1 MKALIVEDELL
12 ARLGMRSLIDWE
24 SLGITLLEDAS
35 DGAEALKKIEKEQP
49 DLILLDLNI
58 PEINGLELLQM
69 IRQRNLPCKVI
80 VVSCYEDFDT
90 VKKAMRLGAVDYIR
104 KFGLSKEELLS
115 SLKNV
120 MEMPVEVPSY
130 LQQLAVQSSLKMRK
144 KLQEIPEEFLS
155 GQVLSFYML
164 WKYSEEITD
173 MKIVETVAC
182 QYYQKLGRTL
192 MSVFYEG
199 KLLLLLKEET
209 TQEEVEKLRKLI
221 FQFITNRC
229 YISITPY
236 HLEEQDDQFFV
247 RVANAIEVYG
257 FYECGPKTVFMKE
270 PLQINKTFPFD
281 LGNYMDQLEYGIAK
295 ISETDI
301 KNTLQKIFDEITGN
315 PYLSVNLVKKLMI
328 EILSRFSK
336 KAGLLGGAIEE
347 IEVQESYKH
356 YQKLVNMTSF
366 QGLQNWWMD
375 FIPKFTGQ
383 FFTRQKK
390 SESDIIQSALNY
402 IEENL
407 DKPIQLSDAARLI
420 GVSEPYLSSFFK
432 SSMNEN
438 FIPYVNRQKV
448 KRAKELLA
456 DGKLVYQVSDILG
469 YENTTYFSKV
479 FKRVEGMTPEQYRKN
494 LYERNGGGNG

>member
-12 ARLGMRSLIDWE
+12 ARLGMRSLIDWGAM
-24 SLGITLLEDAS
+24 GITLLEDAS
-35 DGAEALKKIEKEQP
+35 DGAEALKRIEKEQP

-58 PEINGLELLQM
+58 PEINGLELLQI
-69 IRQRNLPCKVI
+69 IRQRKLPSKVI

-90 VKKAMRLGAVDYIR
+90 VKKAMKLGAVDYIR

-115 SLKNV
+115 TLRNII
-120 MEMPVEVPSY
+120 EMPVEIPSY
-130 LQQLAVQSSLKMRK
+130 LQQSAVQNNMKMRK
-144 KLQEIPEEFLS
+144 KLQQIPNEFLS
-155 GQVLSFYML
+155 GQVLGFYML

-182 QYYQKLGRTL
+182 QYYQKLEKPL

-199 KLLLLLKEET
+199 KLLLLLKGET
-209 TQEEVEKLRKLI
+209 SEEEVEKLRKII
-221 FQFITNRC
+221 FQFVTNRC

-236 HLEEQDDQFFV
+236 QLEKQNDQFFINI
-247 RVANAIEVYG
+247 ANAVEVYG
-257 FYECGPKTVFMKE
+257 FYECGSRTVFMKE
-270 PLQINKTFPFD
+270 PLRISNSFPFD
-281 LGNYMDQLEYGIAK
+281 VGRYMDQLEYGIAK

-301 KNTLQKIFDEITGN
+301 KNTLQQLFDDIYKN
-315 PYLSVNLVKKLMI
+315 PYVSVNIVKKLMI
-328 EILSRFSK
+328 EVLSRFSK
-336 KAGLLGGAIEE
+336 KAALLGGAIEE
-347 IEVQESYKH
+347 IEVQDSFKH

-366 QGLQNWWMD
+366 SELQNWWTD
-375 FIPKFTGQ
+375 FIPLFTGH

-407 DKPIQLSDAARLI
+407 DKPIQLSDVAKLI

-438 FIPYVNRQKV
+438 FIPYVNRQKI
-448 KRAKELLA
+448 KKAKELLA
-456 DGKLVYQVSDILG
+456 EGKLVYQVSDFLG
-469 YENTTYFSKV
+469 YESTTYFSKV
-479 FKRVEGMTPEQYRKN
+479 FKRVEGVTPEQYRKN
-494 LYERNGGGNG
+494 LYDRNKI

>member
-1 MKALIVEDELL
+1 MTGSLWELHC
-12 ARLGMRSLIDWE
+12 WK
-24 SLGITLLEDAS
+24 TQS

-130 LQQLAVQSSLKMRK
+130 LQQSAVQSSLKMRK

-221 FQFITNRC
+221 FQFITKPV
-229 YISITPY
+229 ISASRHIIWRSRTISSLSVWQMPLRY
-236 HLEEQDDQFFV
+236 M
-247 RVANAIEVYG
+247 
-257 FYECGPKTVFMKE
+257 VFMNADPK
-270 PLQINKTFPFD
+270 Q
-281 LGNYMDQLEYGIAK
+281 
-295 ISETDI
+295 
-301 KNTLQKIFDEITGN
+301 
-315 PYLSVNLVKKLMI
+315 YL
-328 EILSRFSK
+328 
-336 KAGLLGGAIEE
+336 
-347 IEVQESYKH
+347 
-356 YQKLVNMTSF
+356 
-366 QGLQNWWMD
+366 
-375 FIPKFTGQ
+375 
-383 FFTRQKK
+383 
-390 SESDIIQSALNY
+390 
-402 IEENL
+402 
-407 DKPIQLSDAARLI
+407 
-420 GVSEPYLSSFFK
+420 
-432 SSMNEN
+432 
-438 FIPYVNRQKV
+438 
-448 KRAKELLA
+448 
-456 DGKLVYQVSDILG
+456 
-469 YENTTYFSKV
+469 
-479 FKRVEGMTPEQYRKN
+479 
-494 LYERNGGGNG
+494 

>member
-130 LQQLAVQSSLKMRK
+130 LQQSAVQSSLKMRK

-247 RVANAIEVYG
+247 RVANA
-257 FYECGPKTVFMKE
+257 TVFMKE

-390 SESDIIQSALNY
+390 SESDIIQ
-402 IEENL
+402 
-407 DKPIQLSDAARLI
+407 RL
-420 GVSEPYLSSFFK
+420 
-432 SSMNEN
+432 
-438 FIPYVNRQKV
+438 
-448 KRAKELLA
+448 A
-456 DGKLVYQVSDILG
+456 
-469 YENTTYFSKV
+469 
-479 FKRVEGMTPEQYRKN
+479 YRN
-494 LYERNGGGNG
+494 HI

>member
-24 SLGITLLEDAS
+24 FMGVTLLEDAS
-35 DGAEALKKIEKEQP
+35 DGADALKKIEKEQP

-58 PEINGLELLQM
+58 PEINGLELLQL

-90 VKKAMRLGAVDYIR
+90 VKKAMKLGAVDYIR
-104 KFGLSKEELLS
+104 KFGLSKEELMS
-115 SLKNV
+115 SLRNV
-120 MEMPVEVPSY
+120 MEMPVEIPSY
-130 LQQLAVQSSLKMRK
+130 LQQSAVQTSMKMRK
-144 KLQEIPEEFLS
+144 KLQHIPEEFLS
-155 GQVLSFYML
+155 GYVLSFYML

-173 MKIVETVAC
+173 MKIVESVAC
-182 QYYQKLGRTL
+182 QYYQKLGKTL

-199 KLLLLLKEET
+199 KLLIFLKDKT
-209 TQEEVEKLRKLI
+209 TVEEVEKLRKLI
-221 FQFITNRC
+221 FQFVTNRC
-229 YISITPY
+229 YIGITPY
-236 HLEEQDDQFFV
+236 HLDEQDDQFFV
-247 RVANAIEVYG
+247 QTANSIEVYG
-257 FYECGPKTVFMKE
+257 FYECGNKTVLME
-270 PLQINKTFPFD
+270 RPLEIRKAFLFD
-281 LGNYMDQLEYGIAK
+281 IDSYMEQLEYGIAK
-295 ISETDI
+295 ISEEEM
-301 KNTLQKIFDEITGN
+301 KNTLQKIFDQIIQY

-336 KAGLLGGAIEE
+336 KAGTLGGVIEE
-347 IEVQESYKH
+347 IEVQESCKH
-356 YQKLVNMTSF
+356 YQKIVNMTSF
-366 QGLQNWWMD
+366 QEMQSWWMD

-402 IEENL
+402 IEANL
-407 DKPIQLSDAARLI
+407 DKPIQLSDAARVI

-432 SSMNEN
+432 NSMHEN
-438 FIPYVNRQKV
+438 FIPYVNRQKM

-456 DGKLVYQVSDILG
+456 DGKLVYQVSDVLG

-479 FKRVEGMTPEQYRKN
+479 FKRVEGVTPEQYRKK
-494 LYERNGGGNG
+494 LYERNEDGTV

>member
-1 MKALIVEDELL
+1 M
-12 ARLGMRSLIDWE
+12 
-24 SLGITLLEDAS
+24 LEDAS

-130 LQQLAVQSSLKMRK
+130 LQQSAVQSSLKMRK

-209 TQEEVEKLRKLI
+209 TQEEIWRSYGDNL
-221 FQFITNRC
+221 
-229 YISITPY
+229 
-236 HLEEQDDQFFV
+236 D
-247 RVANAIEVYG
+247 AI
-257 FYECGPKTVFMKE
+257 
-270 PLQINKTFPFD
+270 LQIC
-281 LGNYMDQLEYGIAK
+281 
-295 ISETDI
+295 I
-301 KNTLQKIFDEITGN
+301 KSMRN
-315 PYLSVNLVKKLMI
+315 
-328 EILSRFSK
+328 
-336 KAGLLGGAIEE
+336 
-347 IEVQESYKH
+347 SYKEC
-356 YQKLVNMTSF
+356 L
-366 QGLQNWWMD
+366 
-375 FIPKFTGQ
+375 
-383 FFTRQKK
+383 
-390 SESDIIQSALNY
+390 ESD
-402 IEENL
+402 
-407 DKPIQLSDAARLI
+407 LSDL
-420 GVSEPYLSSFFK
+420 LD
-432 SSMNEN
+432 
-438 FIPYVNRQKV
+438 YVV
-448 KRAKELLA
+448 F
-456 DGKLVYQVSDILG
+456 QVEYDR
-469 YENTTYFSKV
+469 EK
-479 FKRVEGMTPEQYRKN
+479 
-494 LYERNGGGNG
+494 